1 MNKGKIKLD
10 NVDVFVFDFDGVL
23 TNNKVYLD
31 KSGNEFVGCSRSD
44 GLAFDVLRKLQK
56 PCFIFSTE
64 TNPVVTARA
73 KKLKVQSFQGIKN
86 KVVGLDKILKK
97 LKFDKE
103 KVFFVG
109 NDINDYLVMKNCGFS
124 ACPSDSH
131 TKIKDIATF
140 KCKSKGGEGVIQ
152 EILEIVFEINF
163 LEVLYK

>member
-86 KVVGLDKILKK
+86 KVVGLEKILKK

-131 TKIKDIATF
+131 KKIKDIATF

-152 EILEIVFEINF
+152 EILEDIFEIDF
-163 LEVLYK
+163 LEVFYK